1 MCLLAE
7 RPFSGGAM
15 RFTLA
20 PSVMARIMSVAEW
33 RRALRFDDMLAT
45 LLAQPAPTPEAR
57 AVLWRQVVDVLAQG
71 RGHHADDPLV
81 DAPRA
86 TDAYNFLRS
95 VRAEMPVELRLA
107 AGRGLAGRRV
117 PPDLVLLF
125 AEDLPHIAAPML
137 GHVILATQQWLDL
150 LPRLNPSARNLLRNR
165 RDLGADVEKAL
176 ERFGSSDFLIPGPVQ
191 TPQTS
196 LAPLAAPI
204 EALVAESRNSD
215 ARPLAFEPDAI
226 PADPDRGDPKPASA
240 QVAVSPIPAAM
251 PMSNSESQI
260 RELLSRIET
269 FRTRHPQTSPSEG
282 VATEPAQTG
291 DPAEPVAS
299 VSGFRF
305 ETGVDGVIS
314 WVQGA
319 PRGPLIGET
328 IAVAAHQTDHGV
340 DGHAAGAYRSRTPFR
355 DARLTIAGHGPA
367 SGEWRISA
375 VPFFDQKDGR
385 FSGYRGTARRPRADE
400 SATAMGGDPAVP
412 DPNRNDSLRQLAHEL
427 RTPLNAIIGFSE
439 MIEGQMRG
447 PAAAPYRS
455 RAQDILEQ
463 SKKLLSAVEDLDL
476 VASARA
482 DAAGGPSAVDAA
494 SILTRLHANFETVA
508 RERASGLAFRI
519 DSTLPPV
526 AVDAPTV
533 ERMLSRLL
541 AATIAMAGE
550 GEHIS
555 VDLQRDPRRATH
567 LLLTIMRPRALDG
580 RDEKMLLDPGYN
592 PGGNWPDAPVLGLGF
607 ALRLVR
613 NLAIA
618 SGGML
623 EIDTTRFH
631 LSLPLRHDD
640 GRAEQGAV

>member
-1 MCLLAE
+1 
-7 RPFSGGAM
+7 
-15 RFTLA
+15 
-20 PSVMARIMSVAEW
+20 
-33 RRALRFDDMLAT
+33 MLAT

-57 AVLWRQVVDVLAQG
+57 AILWRQVVDVLAQG
-71 RGHHADDPLV
+71 RGHQVDDPLV

-86 TDAYNFLRS
+86 MDAYNFLRA
-95 VRAEMPVELRLA
+95 VRPEISVELRLA

-117 PPDLVLLF
+117 PPDLALLF

-137 GHVILATQQWLDL
+137 GHVLLPTRQWLDI

-165 RDLGADVEKAL
+165 RDLGAEVEHAL
-176 ERFGSSDFLIPGPVQ
+176 EGYGASDFLIQGPVD
-191 TPQTS
+191 TPDTA
-196 LAPLAAPI
+196 LAPLVVPI
-204 EALVAESRNSD
+204 EALVATAKTTDEPEAPVSL
-215 ARPLAFEPDAI
+215 PLVEPEAAPEWSI
-226 PADPDRGDPKPASA
+226 VEASEAPPAPPGDMLLASA
-240 QVAVSPIPAAM
+240 AALQ
-251 PMSNSESQI
+251 SDSQI
-260 RELLSRIET
+260 RDLLSRIET
-269 FRTRHPQTSPSEG
+269 FRTRYPQLTPQPGDE
-282 VATEPAQTG
+282 ATPQVYGESHDRAVPI
-291 DPAEPVAS
+291 EN
-299 VSGFRF
+299 FRF
-305 ETGVDGVIS
+305 ETGVDGIIC

-328 IAVAAHQTDHGV
+328 IAVAARQTDHGV

-355 DARLTIAGHGPA
+355 DARLTIAGEGPA
-367 SGEWRISA
+367 AGEWRISA

-385 FSGYRGTARRPRADE
+385 FSGYRGTARRQRADE
-400 SATAMGGDPAVP
+400 SANPVP
-412 DPNRNDSLRQLAHEL
+412 GRARREANAGRNDSLRQLAHEL

-439 MIEGQMRG
+439 MIDGQMRG
-447 PAAAPYRS
+447 PAAAAYRT

-482 DAAGGPSAVDAA
+482 SEPALGPVPVDAA
-494 SILTRLHANFETVA
+494 EILTRLHANFEAVA
-508 RERASGLAFRI
+508 KDRASGLAFRI

-550 GEHIS
+550 GERIS
-555 VDLQRDPRRATH
+555 VDLQRDPRRSTH
-567 LLLTIMRPRALDG
+567 LLLTIMRPRALIG

-592 PGGNWPDAPVLGLGF
+592 PDGNWPDAPVLGLGF

-623 EIDTTRFH
+623 EIDATRFH
-631 LSLPLRHDD
+631 LSLPVRDRP
-640 GRAEQGAV
+640 GQAEQDVV

>member
-1 MCLLAE
+1 M
-7 RPFSGGAM
+7 GGG
-15 RFTLA
+15 
-20 PSVMARIMSVAEW
+20 S
-33 RRALRFDDMLAT
+33 LRFDDMLAT
-45 LLAQPAPTPEAR
+45 LLAQPAPTAEAR
-57 AVLWRQVVDVLAQG
+57 AILWRQVVDVLAQG
-71 RGHHADDPLV
+71 RGHRIDDPLV

-86 TDAYNFLRS
+86 MDAYNFLRS
-95 VRAEMPVELRLA
+95 VRPEIPVELRLA
-107 AGRGLAGRRV
+107 AGRGVAGRRV
-117 PPDLVLLF
+117 PSDLVLLF

-137 GHVILATQQWLDL
+137 GHVILAAEQWLDI
-150 LPRLNPSARNLLRNR
+150 LPRLSPSARNLLRHR
-165 RDLGADVEKAL
+165 RDLGTEVEQAL
-176 ERFGSSDFLIPGPVQ
+176 ERFGASDFLIPGPVD
-191 TPQTS
+191 S
-196 LAPLAAPI
+196 VDASFAPLAAPI
-204 EALVAESRNSD
+204 ETLVATAHAGE
-215 ARPLAFEPDAI
+215 APPPAPAPDSAPPPEGI
-226 PADPDRGDPKPASA
+226 ERQIVAS
-240 QVAVSPIPAAM
+240 IAA
-251 PMSNSESQI
+251 PSSESQI

-269 FRTRHPQTSPSEG
+269 FRTRHAKMGQREIDQ
-282 VATEPAQTG
+282 A
-291 DPAEPVAS
+291 DPASKADDSAGAAPIED
-299 VSGFRF
+299 FRF
-305 ETGVDGVIS
+305 ETGVDGVIC

-355 DARLTIAGHGPA
+355 DARLTIAGQGPA

-400 SATAMGGDPAVP
+400 SAAAMGPEAGEP
-412 DPNRNDSLRQLAHEL
+412 DPGRNDSLRQLAHEL

-447 PAAAPYRS
+447 PAAAAYRG

-476 VASARA
+476 VASTRA
-482 DAAGGPSAVDAA
+482 SESASAPEAVDAA
-494 SILTRLHANFETVA
+494 AILARLHANFETVA
-508 RERASGLAFRI
+508 KERASGLAFRI

-526 AVDAPTV
+526 AVDAATV

-550 GEHIS
+550 GEAIS
-555 VDLQRDPRRATH
+555 VDLQRDPRRSTH
-567 LLLTIMRPRALDG
+567 LLLTIMRPAALTG
-580 RDEKMLLDPGYN
+580 RDEKMLLDPGFN
-592 PGGNWPDAPVLGLGF
+592 PDGNWPDAPVLGLGF

-623 EIDTTRFH
+623 EIDTARFH
-631 LSLPLRHDD
+631 LSLPLR
-640 GRAEQGAV
+640 GRGGHVEQDAI

>member
-1 MCLLAE
+1 
-7 RPFSGGAM
+7 
-15 RFTLA
+15 
-20 PSVMARIMSVAEW
+20 
-33 RRALRFDDMLAT
+33 MLAT
-45 LLAQPAPTPEAR
+45 LLAQPASTPEAR
-57 AVLWRQVVDVLAQG
+57 AILWRQVVDVLAQG
-71 RGHHADDPLV
+71 RGHHVDDPLV

-86 TDAYNFLRS
+86 MDAYNFLRA
-95 VRAEMPVELRLA
+95 VRPEIPVELRLA

-137 GHVILATQQWLDL
+137 GHVLLSSRQWLDL

-165 RDLGADVEKAL
+165 RDLGGEVEQAL
-176 ERFGSSDFLIPGPVQ
+176 EGFGASDFLIKGPAP
-191 TPQTS
+191 TPEAP

-204 EALVAESRNSD
+204 EELVATAKVEN
-215 ARPLAFEPDAI
+215 AP
-226 PADPDRGDPKPASA
+226 PAPPPS
-240 QVAVSPIPAAM
+240 VPAADVE
-251 PMSNSESQI
+251 PPVAGAVFAVAEDESADDASTLHSESQI
-260 RELLSRIET
+260 RDLLSRIET
-269 FRTRHPQTSPSEG
+269 FRTRYPQLGTQPGGAEVLPGYGDSHD
-282 VATEPAQTG
+282 ATAPIE
-291 DPAEPVAS
+291 S
-299 VSGFRF
+299 FRF
-305 ETGVDGVIS
+305 ETGVDGVIC

-328 IAVAAHQTDHGV
+328 IAVAARQTDHGV

-355 DARLTIAGHGPA
+355 DARLTIAGEGPA

-400 SATAMGGDPAVP
+400 SANPLAGDRRRDASSG
-412 DPNRNDSLRQLAHEL
+412 RNDSLRQLAHEL

-439 MIEGQMRG
+439 MIDGQMRG
-447 PAAAPYRS
+447 PASAAYRN

-482 DAAGGPSAVDAA
+482 AETMPAPAAVDAA
-494 SILTRLHANFETVA
+494 EILTRLHANFETVA
-508 RERASGLAFRI
+508 KERASGLAFRI

-541 AATIAMAGE
+541 AATIAMAEE
-550 GEHIS
+550 GERIS
-555 VDLQRDPRRATH
+555 VDLQRDPRRSTH
-567 LLLTIMRPRALDG
+567 LLLTIMRPRALIG

-592 PGGNWPDAPVLGLGF
+592 PDGNWPDAPVLGLGF

-623 EIDTTRFH
+623 EIDATRFH
-631 LSLPLRHDD
+631 LSLPLRNRP
-640 GRAEQGAV
+640 GRAEQDVI

>member
-1 MCLLAE
+1 
-7 RPFSGGAM
+7 
-15 RFTLA
+15 
-20 PSVMARIMSVAEW
+20 
-33 RRALRFDDMLAT
+33 MLAT

-57 AVLWRQVVDVLAQG
+57 AILWRQVVDVLAQG
-71 RGHHADDPLV
+71 RGHQVDDPLV

-86 TDAYNFLRS
+86 MDAYNFLRA
-95 VRAEMPVELRLA
+95 VRPEIPVDLRLA

-117 PPDLVLLF
+117 PPELVLLF

-137 GHVILATQQWLDL
+137 GNVLLATRQWLDL

-165 RDLGADVEKAL
+165 RDLGTEVEKAL
-176 ERFGSSDFLIPGPVQ
+176 EGFGTSDFLIQGPID
-191 TPQTS
+191 TPDTT

-204 EALVAESRNSD
+204 EELVAT
-215 ARPLAFEPDAI
+215 ARAEEGAEASM
-226 PADPDRGDPKPASA
+226 PAPPIRQASA
-240 QVAVSPIPAAM
+240 EDSTPGAPPLSSDEDEETAGAALQ
-251 PMSNSESQI
+251 SDSQI
-260 RELLSRIET
+260 RDLLSRIET
-269 FRTRHPQTSPSEG
+269 FRTRYPQLGPQ
-282 VATEPAQTG
+282 VAAEPAS
-291 DPAEPVAS
+291 AS
-299 VSGFRF
+299 YDETLGHIVPIENFRF

-328 IAVAAHQTDHGV
+328 IAVAARQTDHGV

-355 DARLTIAGHGPA
+355 DARLTIAGEGPA

-400 SATAMGGDPAVP
+400 SANPLAGDARREA
-412 DPNRNDSLRQLAHEL
+412 DPVRNDSLRQLAHEL

-439 MIEGQMRG
+439 MIDGQMRG
-447 PAAAPYRS
+447 PAAAAYRS

-463 SKKLLSAVEDLDL
+463 SRKLLSAVEDLDL
-476 VASARA
+476 VASARTA
-482 DAAGGPSAVDAA
+482 EPPPGPVSVDAA
-494 SILTRLHANFETVA
+494 EILTRLHANFETVA

-526 AVDAPTV
+526 AVDAPTM

-550 GEHIS
+550 GERIS
-555 VDLQRDPRRATH
+555 VDLQRDPRRSTH
-567 LLLTIMRPRALDG
+567 LLLTIMRPRALSG

-592 PGGNWPDAPVLGLGF
+592 PDGNWPDAPVLGLGF

-623 EIDTTRFH
+623 DIDATRFH
-631 LSLPLRHDD
+631 LSLPLRDHP
-640 GRAEQGAV
+640 GHAEQDVI

>member
-1 MCLLAE
+1 M
-7 RPFSGGAM
+7 
-15 RFTLA
+15 
-20 PSVMARIMSVAEW
+20 
-33 RRALRFDDMLAT
+33 RFDDMLAT

-57 AVLWRQVVDVLAQG
+57 AILWRQVVDVLAQG
-71 RGHHADDPLV
+71 RGHRADDPLV

-86 TDAYNFLRS
+86 MDAYNFLRS

-137 GHVILATQQWLDL
+137 GHVVLSTHQWLDL

-165 RDLGADVEKAL
+165 RDLGGDVEQAL

-204 EALVAESRNSD
+204 EALVAESQS
-215 ARPLAFEPDAI
+215 AEPPPVAI
-226 PADPDRGDPKPASA
+226 EA
-240 QVAVSPIPAAM
+240 VAVAIDTTTADSELAPPEVVASPVRAAA

-269 FRTRHPQTSPSEG
+269 FRTRHPQPSPHDGIASEPAPTVG
-282 VATEPAQTG
+282 TTEPA
-291 DPAEPVAS
+291 AS
-299 VSGFRF
+299 ISGFRF

-355 DARLTIAGHGPA
+355 DARLTIAGQGPA
-367 SGEWRISA
+367 AGEWRISA

-400 SATAMGGDPAVP
+400 SATAMAGDSAMP
-412 DPNRNDSLRQLAHEL
+412 DPSRNDSLRQLAHEL

-455 RAQDILEQ
+455 RAQEILEQ

-482 DAAGGPSAVDAA
+482 DATVAPSAVDAA

-555 VDLQRDPRRATH
+555 VDLQRDPRRTTH
-567 LLLTIMRPRALDG
+567 LLLTIMRPHALEG

-592 PGGNWPDAPVLGLGF
+592 PDGNWPDAPVLGLGF

-631 LSLPLRHDD
+631 LSLPLYHDD

>member
-1 MCLLAE
+1 
-7 RPFSGGAM
+7 
-15 RFTLA
+15 
-20 PSVMARIMSVAEW
+20 V
-33 RRALRFDDMLAT
+33 RFDDMLAT
-45 LLAQPAPTPEAR
+45 LLAQPAPTAEAR
-57 AVLWRQVVDVLAQG
+57 AILWRQVVDVLAQG
-71 RGHHADDPLV
+71 RGHRIDDPLV

-86 TDAYNFLRS
+86 MDAYNFLRS
-95 VRAEMPVELRLA
+95 VRPEIAPELRLA

-117 PPDLVLLF
+117 PPELVLLF

-137 GHVILATQQWLDL
+137 GHVILSAEQWLEV

-165 RDLGADVEKAL
+165 RDLGAEVEQGL
-176 ERFGSSDFLIPGPVQ
+176 EAFGGSDFLISGPVGA
-191 TPQTS
+191 S
-196 LAPLAAPI
+196 GADAAPLAVPI
-204 EALVAESRNSD
+204 DML
-215 ARPLAFEPDAI
+215 L
-226 PADPDRGDPKPASA
+226 ASA
-240 QVAVSPIPAAM
+240 QPDGAPGGAASAADPVAAPPVAAPPGGETRAM
-251 PMSNSESQI
+251 AAGESQI
-260 RELLSRIET
+260 RELLTRIET
-269 FRTRHPQTSPSEG
+269 FRARHPQAHEPEELGAEGAAPSAAPSAAKIAPIEN
-282 VATEPAQTG
+282 
-291 DPAEPVAS
+291 
-299 VSGFRF
+299 FRF
-305 ETGVDGVIS
+305 ETGVDGVIC

-355 DARLTIAGHGPA
+355 DARLTIAGQGPA

-400 SATAMGGDPAVP
+400 SATAMAGETREEPLPG
-412 DPNRNDSLRQLAHEL
+412 RNDSLRQLAHEL

-439 MIEGQMRG
+439 MIEGQVRG
-447 PAAAPYRS
+447 PAAAAYRG
-455 RAQDILEQ
+455 RAQEILEQ
-463 SKKLLSAVEDLDL
+463 SRKLLSAVEDLDL

-482 DAAGGPSAVDAA
+482 EDAAPVPYSVDTA
-494 SILTRLHANFETVA
+494 SVLTRLHASFEEVA
-508 RERASGLAFRI
+508 QERASNLAFRI
-519 DSTLPPV
+519 DATLPPV

-550 GEHIS
+550 GERIS
-555 VDLQRDPRRATH
+555 VDLQRDPRRSTH
-567 LLLTIMRPRALDG
+567 LLLTILRPAALTG

-592 PGGNWPDAPVLGLGF
+592 PDGNWPDAPVLGLGF

-623 EIDTTRFH
+623 EIDERCFH
-631 LSLPLRHDD
+631 LSLPLRDHG
-640 GRAEQGAV
+640 GRAEQA

>member
-1 MCLLAE
+1 
-7 RPFSGGAM
+7 
-15 RFTLA
+15 
-20 PSVMARIMSVAEW
+20 
-33 RRALRFDDMLAT
+33 MLAT

-57 AVLWRQVVDVLAQG
+57 AILWRQVVDVLAQG
-71 RGHHADDPLV
+71 RGHQVDDPLV

-86 TDAYNFLRS
+86 MDAYNFLRA
-95 VRAEMPVELRLA
+95 VRPEIAVDLRLA

-137 GHVILATQQWLDL
+137 GHVLLPTRQWLDL

-165 RDLGADVEKAL
+165 RDLGAEVEKAL
-176 ERFGSSDFLIPGPVQ
+176 DGYGASDFLIQGPVD
-191 TPQTS
+191 TPDTT

-204 EALVAESRNSD
+204 EALVATAKAAD
-215 ARPLAFEPDAI
+215 EPEAPT
-226 PADPDRGDPKPASA
+226 PAPA
-240 QVAVSPIPAAM
+240 VEAVSSLAGRLAEAPDVPVAPPGALPGAAAFQ
-251 PMSNSESQI
+251 SESQI
-260 RELLSRIET
+260 RDLLSRIET
-269 FRTRHPQTSPSEG
+269 FRTRYPQLAPEAGGEAAPSGYGEG
-282 VATEPAQTG
+282 HGRAVPIEN
-291 DPAEPVAS
+291 
-299 VSGFRF
+299 FRF
-305 ETGVDGVIS
+305 ETGVDGVIC

-328 IAVAAHQTDHGV
+328 IAVAARQTDHGV

-355 DARLTIAGHGPA
+355 DARLTIAGEGPA
-367 SGEWRISA
+367 AGEWRISA

-400 SATAMGGDPAVP
+400 SANPVTGETRREANPG
-412 DPNRNDSLRQLAHEL
+412 RNDSLRQLAHEL

-439 MIEGQMRG
+439 MIDGQMRG
-447 PAAAPYRS
+447 PAAAAYRT

-482 DAAGGPSAVDAA
+482 SEPVPGPVPVDAA
-494 SILTRLHANFETVA
+494 EILTRLHANFETVA
-508 RERASGLAFRI
+508 KDRASGLAFRI

-526 AVDAPTV
+526 AIDAPTV

-550 GEHIS
+550 GERIN
-555 VDLQRDPRRATH
+555 VDLQRDPRRSSH
-567 LLLTIMRPRALDG
+567 LLLTIMRPRALIG

-592 PGGNWPDAPVLGLGF
+592 PDGNWPDAPVLGLGF

-623 EIDTTRFH
+623 EIDASRFH
-631 LSLPLRHDD
+631 LSLPVRDRPGH
-640 GRAEQGAV
+640 AEQDVI